1 MAFSVIATDDDLA
14 ATTTRFAAPTSSTTL
29 LWLETADPEFYDV
42 CVVKIVEINGNLAKC
57 AFVASNA
64 AVVLLGG
71 VERTETLDL
80 TDLRKAWRHLPS
92 TIDAPAGG
100 GQYAIL
106 CVNSSWRLAN
116 ASWIPFFGK
125 YPWSEELTA
134 FRARMKLEAAAVVE
148 RQAAGATR

>member
-1 MAFSVIATDDDLA
+1 MAFTVIETDDDLI
-14 ATTTRFAAPTSSTTL
+14 ATQTRFAAPTASTTL
-29 LWLETADPEFYDV
+29 RWLYTADPESYDV

-57 AFVASNA
+57 AFVGSNA
-64 AVVLLGG
+64 AVVMLGG
-71 VERTETLDL
+71 AERTETLDL
-80 TDLRKAWRHLPS
+80 SDLRKAWRDLPS

-125 YPWSEELTA
+125 YPWGEELTA
-134 FRARMKLEAAAVVE
+134 FRARMKLESASG